1 MTFLYIFLI
10 FVSYGIGV
18 LTAPLFNKKTK
29 QQELNQRK
37 GLLIK
42 NFSVSNDYTGK
53 TGTIQGEFEILEL
66 ERTNTK
72 SKVKVIN
79 CHSNK
84 SEYNSGTQKQ
94 ELIKMVD
101 ESWIESNEIEW
112 IEKSAQDKRE
122 EKLNEL
128 LK

>member
-10 FVSYGIGV
+10 FVSYGTGV
-18 LTAPLFNKKTK
+18 LTAPLFKRKTK
-29 QQELNQRK
+29 QELNQRK

-42 NFSVSNDYTGK
+42 NFSVSNAYTGK

-79 CHSNK
+79 YHSNK
-84 SEYNSGTQKQ
+84 SDYNSGSEKQ
-94 ELIKMVD
+94 ELIKMID

>member
-18 LTAPLFNKKTK
+18 LTAPLFKRKTK
-29 QQELNQRK
+29 QELNQRK

-42 NFSVSNDYTGK
+42 NFSVSNAYTGK

-72 SKVKVIN
+72 SKVKVID

-84 SEYNSGTQKQ
+84 SDCNSDQNKQ

-101 ESWIESNEIEW
+101 GSWILSKEIEW
-112 IEKSAQDKRE
+112 IERSKQEERD
-122 EKLNEL
+122 EKLDEL